1 MSTDSPAATEG
12 FSLYAVGARLL
23 EARRVLLVW
32 MLIGIAVGVASAF
45 LTRSTYTSR
54 ATIVA
59 VSSGGGDARVRGL
72 ASQLGIAELASL
84 GAAAQ
89 GSSPQFLVQLAG
101 SPVVLERIVQDSVA
115 LDDSTATVRVTDL
128 LLPPRDGGGEANA
141 EALRVRRAALAL
153 HRLITVWQVRETG
166 SVRVEV
172 RTEWAAVSHHV
183 ATALIQAVNDV
194 NIEIGRGQAKQERR
208 FVEAR
213 LLERGAELRA
223 AEASQARFL
232 SENREFRNSAGLNF
246 EHDRLQRVVIMQQQ
260 LYSTLAQSVED
271 ARIREIRD
279 VAVVSLVEPPVM
291 PLERDSRVL
300 VLRALIGIIVGLLI
314 GVILSLVARGPDASS
329 AVTDPAEARFRM
341 AVNSTFGG
349 R

>member
-1 MSTDSPAATEG
+1 
-12 FSLYAVGARLL
+12 
-23 EARRVLLVW
+23 
-32 MLIGIAVGVASAF
+32 
-45 LTRSTYTSR
+45 
-54 ATIVA
+54 
-59 VSSGGGDARVRGL
+59 
-72 ASQLGIAELASL
+72 
-84 GAAAQ
+84 
-89 GSSPQFLVQLAG
+89 
-101 SPVVLERIVQDSVA
+101 
-115 LDDSTATVRVTDL
+115 
-128 LLPPRDGGGEANA
+128 
-141 EALRVRRAALAL
+141 
-153 HRLITVWQVRETG
+153 
-166 SVRVEV
+166 
-172 RTEWAAVSHHV
+172 V